1 MIFVVIQLSVCF
13 VTEGQLSSTE
23 KPPVVVLVEAQTWQQ
38 SFANA
43 IDASILATRGRL
55 MVATVNFRLG
65 VLGEYNTDVV
75 CWGSNAATKSTKF
88 GPKDGNKHSSANHIA
103 MQIYWILF
111 RLGVHSRLQQ
121 LSLMFKPS

>member
-1 MIFVVIQLSVCF
+1 MFYVLIPSFVCF

-65 VLGEYNTDVV
+65 VLGEYVQ
-75 CWGSNAATKSTKF
+75 
-88 GPKDGNKHSSANHIA
+88 HSCSRWSQQSQQSLDQKMAINIQAPIA
-103 MQIYWILF
+103 MQIYLILF
-111 RLGVHSRLQQ
+111 RLGLHSRGRILNY
-121 LSLMFKPS
+121 SNYH

>member
-1 MIFVVIQLSVCF
+1 MLLSASCSLYLSFVCF

-65 VLGEYNTDVV
+65 VLGEYVQHS
-75 CWGSNAATKSTKF
+75 CSRWSQQSQKF
-88 GPKDGNKHSSANHIA
+88 GPKDGNKHSSANHNA
-103 MQIYWILF
+103 NLF
-111 RLGVHSRLQQ
+111 DFVSFRTTQQGTHS
-121 LSLMFKPS
+121 